1 MAYKLYMAGTL
12 MPITPSKVTV
22 KINNQNKT
30 MTLING
36 EEINILKAAGLS
48 DVSFELVLP
57 QVSYPFS
64 NGGAQSA
71 AYYLS
76 LFERLKVSKTPFQFI
91 LNRQKPGGGMFHYT
105 NLTVGLE
112 TYEITDDAGEVLLL
126 LVAELYA
133 WSSKELH
140 KTIDLVER
148 CANLVRHIPDER
160 LLHLI
165 GFFDAGLFLTAY
177 VLRPLAVFFRV
188 YSEMLIESIV
198 EVVGIPIAALRH
210 NIVYR
215 LVVLEHFEALL

>member
-71 AYYLS
+71 DYYLS
-76 LFERLKVSKTPFQFI
+76 LFERLKVSKSPFQFI

-112 TYEITDDAGEVLLL
+112 TYEITDDAGEGFDVKVKINLKQYRAYGTKTVTIQAATTSGGTATATVQAAPRPTTTAPKAATYTVKAGDCLWNIAKKQLGNGADYTKIYNLNKDKIKNPNLIYPGQVLTLP
-126 LVAELYA
+126 
-133 WSSKELH
+133 S
-140 KTIDLVER
+140 
-148 CANLVRHIPDER
+148 
-160 LLHLI
+160 
-165 GFFDAGLFLTAY
+165 
-177 VLRPLAVFFRV
+177 
-188 YSEMLIESIV
+188 
-198 EVVGIPIAALRH
+198 
-210 NIVYR
+210 
-215 LVVLEHFEALL
+215 

>member
-91 LNRQKPGGGMFHYT
+91 LNRQKPSGGMFHYT

-112 TYEITDDAGEVLLL
+112 TYEITDDAGEGFDVKVKINLKQYRAYGTKTVTVQPAPTPAEKPKATVQAAPRPAPSAPKKSTYTVKSGDCLWNIAKKYLGDGSRYNEIYNLNKDKIKNPNLIYPNQVLTLP
-126 LVAELYA
+126 
-133 WSSKELH
+133 S
-140 KTIDLVER
+140 
-148 CANLVRHIPDER
+148 
-160 LLHLI
+160 
-165 GFFDAGLFLTAY
+165 
-177 VLRPLAVFFRV
+177 
-188 YSEMLIESIV
+188 
-198 EVVGIPIAALRH
+198 
-210 NIVYR
+210 
-215 LVVLEHFEALL
+215 

>member
-112 TYEITDDAGEVLLL
+112 TYEITDDAGEGFDMKVKINLKQYRAYGTKTVTVQPASTPATKPTATVEPPKRETSQAPKQSTYTVKSGDCLWNIAKKYLGDGSRYNEIYNLNKDKIKNPNLIYAGQVLTLP
-126 LVAELYA
+126 
-133 WSSKELH
+133 S
-140 KTIDLVER
+140 
-148 CANLVRHIPDER
+148 
-160 LLHLI
+160 
-165 GFFDAGLFLTAY
+165 
-177 VLRPLAVFFRV
+177 
-188 YSEMLIESIV
+188 
-198 EVVGIPIAALRH
+198 
-210 NIVYR
+210 
-215 LVVLEHFEALL
+215 

>member
-112 TYEITDDAGEVLLL
+112 TYEITDDAGEGFDVTVKINLKQYRAYGTKTVTVQPAPTPAEKPKATVQPAPRPAPSAPKKSTYTVKSGDCLWNIAKKYLGDGSRYNEIYNLNKDKIKNPNLIYPNQVLTLP
-126 LVAELYA
+126 
-133 WSSKELH
+133 S
-140 KTIDLVER
+140 
-148 CANLVRHIPDER
+148 
-160 LLHLI
+160 
-165 GFFDAGLFLTAY
+165 
-177 VLRPLAVFFRV
+177 
-188 YSEMLIESIV
+188 
-198 EVVGIPIAALRH
+198 
-210 NIVYR
+210 
-215 LVVLEHFEALL
+215 